1 MAPSRGQ
8 QVPVVMRLRNDLAR
22 MACPLPDFR
31 DEREHADFARI
42 IPAMKNGG
50 EHPLLGRI
58 EVLRHGGEQRPV
70 ITRGAPHMRFRMPS
84 AKTGMTEVGEG
95 RGEEL
100 LTMQCE
106 VDGNVLNY
114 KCHPYRFEIALGE
127 KPFTYRPDLAI
138 LWRNGK
144 IEIVEVKRTIDDLTS
159 DDRIRLGWV
168 REFVRRCGWQFNIR
182 YLEEIRGSKYREHN
196 VARIFGRRA
205 LVLSRSEQ
213 SLAKSIR
220 ASGAP
225 IEWGRLSTRLAEGDV
240 RHGNAVVEC
249 LIAKGWFTVDFDAA
263 FTAATILTPTRHVP
277 RRSLPGFERMF
288 A

>member
-1 MAPSRGQ
+1 
-8 QVPVVMRLRNDLAR
+8 MRLQSDLAR
-22 MACPLPDFR
+22 TPCPLPDFR
-31 DEREHADFARI
+31 DEREHADPARI
-42 IPAMKNGG
+42 ISVGKGKKEN
-50 EHPLLGRI
+50 PLLGRI
-58 EVLRHGGEQRPV
+58 VVLRHGGEARPV
-70 ITRGAPHMRFRMPS
+70 ITRGSLHLRFRTPS

-159 DDRIRLGWV
+159 DDRAKLGWV
-168 REFVRRCGWQFNIR
+168 REFVRRCGWRFNIF
-182 YLEEIRGSKYREHN
+182 YLEEIRGSRYREHN
-196 VARIFGRRA
+196 VARIFGRRS
-205 LVLSRSEQ
+205 LILSRSEQ

-220 ASGAP
+220 AAGAP
-225 IEWGRLSTRLAEGDV
+225 IEWGRLSTQIAEDDA

-263 FTAATILTPTRHVP
+263 FSSATILTPTRHVP
-277 RRSLPGFERMF
+277 RRSLPGFEGMF

>member
-1 MAPSRGQ
+1 MKPPS
-8 QVPVVMRLRNDLAR
+8 NLAR
-22 MACPLPDFR
+22 VACPLPDFR
-31 DEREHADFARI
+31 DEREHADPARI
-42 IPAMKNGG
+42 IPAGKSGD
-50 EHPLLGRI
+50 EDPLLGRI
-58 EVLRHGGEQRPV
+58 VVLRHGGEQRPV
-70 ITRGAPHMRFRMPS
+70 ITRGAPHLRFRLPS

-100 LTMQCE
+100 LAMRCE
-106 VDGNVLNY
+106 VDGNILNY

-138 LWRNGK
+138 LWRNGT

-159 DDRIRLGWV
+159 EDRIKLGLV
-168 REFVRRCGWQFNIR
+168 REFVRRCGWQFNIH
-182 YLEEIRGSKYREHN
+182 YLADIRGSSYCEHN

-205 LVLSRSEQ
+205 LILSRSEEP
-213 SLAKSIR
+213 LAKSIR
-220 ASGAP
+220 AAGGP
-225 IEWGRLSTRLAEGDV
+225 IEWGRLAASLVEGDV

-263 FTAATILTPTRHVP
+263 FSSATILTPTRPAH
-277 RRSLPGFERMF
+277 RRSLPGFEGML

>member
-1 MAPSRGQ
+1 
-8 QVPVVMRLRNDLAR
+8 MRLQSDLAR
-22 MACPLPDFR
+22 TPCPLPDFR
-31 DEREHADFARI
+31 DEREHADPARI
-42 IPAMKNGG
+42 ILAGQSNQQN
-50 EHPLLGRI
+50 PLLGRI
-58 EVLRHGGEQRPV
+58 VVLRHGGEARPV
-70 ITRGAPHMRFRMPS
+70 ITRGSPHLRFRTPS

-100 LTMQCE
+100 LAMQCE

-138 LWRNGK
+138 MWRTGK
-144 IEIVEVKRTIDDLTS
+144 IEIVEVKRNIDDLS
-159 DDRIRLGWV
+159 ADDRIRLGWV

-182 YLEEIRGSKYREHN
+182 YLEEIRGSRYREHN
-196 VARIFGRRA
+196 VARIFGRRS
-205 LVLSRSEQ
+205 LILSRSEQ

-220 ASGAP
+220 AAGAP
-225 IEWGRLSTRLAEGDV
+225 IEWGRLAISVAERDT

-249 LIAKGWFTVDFDAA
+249 LIAKGWFTVNFDAP
-263 FTAATILTPTRHVP
+263 FSPATTLTPTRSVP
-277 RRSLPGFERMF
+277 QRSLPGFERIF